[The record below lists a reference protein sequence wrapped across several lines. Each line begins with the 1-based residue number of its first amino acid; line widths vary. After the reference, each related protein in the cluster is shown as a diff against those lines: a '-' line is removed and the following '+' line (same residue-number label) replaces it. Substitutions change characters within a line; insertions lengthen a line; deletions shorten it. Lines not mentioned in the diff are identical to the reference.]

1 MNKLINLI
9 ESDDLSS
16 FHLSISHKQGDH
28 KLWIFTYDTKGVHES
43 ELNEEIK
50 LNTYENLIEDH
61 MQLGLTE
68 DEAIKVVDSMIENNP
83 DWWGNN
89 D

>member
-1 MNKLINLI
+1 MSN
-9 ESDDLSS
+9 
-16 FHLSISHKQGDH
+16 H
-28 KLWIFTYDTKGVHES
+28 YD
-43 ELNEEIK
+43 EEIK

>member
-1 MNKLINLI
+1 MSN
-9 ESDDLSS
+9 
-16 FHLSISHKQGDH
+16 H
-28 KLWIFTYDTKGVHES
+28 Y
-43 ELNEEIK
+43 NEEIK

-83 DWWGNN
+83 DWWV
-89 D
+89 